1 MNILRCCT
9 GFLSGLFAT
18 RPDGQSGRRG
28 FVIGVMIG
36 AMLMVGAPGWLP
48 QGGVIPAAQAKPP
61 TPTKPP
67 TPMILPEPNDI
78 IDFPNADEQS
88 YWAEQGRILFD
99 DSPDLL
105 FSFSR
110 TPISVGTHDGWWLLV
125 TRNIGPFTLPM
136 PDLDQ
141 DGVVEI
147 GQAWDRFDHHELQ
160 IWLSSV
166 GPRGTRQPDIVIAER
181 FNTQT
186 HAFSRIGAAEDVD
199 GDGVREIT
207 TLGVAT
213 NRSNNQGVPIL
224 SVYRS
229 TTGRPSLTLF
239 GSDADILMAVLEG
252 RATGHRADNLLSVI
266 RDSDPLVANFSAERS
281 RSGLAQ
287 ALGTVVATESIQYDP
302 WVMDGMAISPLV
314 LERADPDVGV
324 WSEWVAL
331 TLQTGAVDGDSI
343 RPNLFSSPEEVSEW
357 IAKIVGSSRE
367 RVGGA
372 VLFRGQ
378 LTGEGG
384 VDSVPF
390 SYMQMDGNG
399 RAVGEV
405 PGGTAIVRQYAESP
419 LLNSAMEQARD
430 RYRAQTGRDPV
441 NLTASLAL
449 VTLAGV
455 GGMESALVLL
465 MRDQDKPN
473 ETVAMPLMATR
484 GEIYR
489 VRPDVPG
496 VPPMWTNRP
505 FPIRKVVIGASAT
518 GTAIMGIL
526 MWFGISPGPLAARA
540 GILGRCP
547 QGGNAAGIP
556 CNTPGCVAAAGSDF
570 AACVCAA
577 KVQLYGKLLDCAILM
592 ALALMACAASMG
604 PQGLLVWILCVGGLA
619 TATACFEDA
628 LSDYTTAVEMCLLRY
643 RLAVQGCY
651 CT

>member
-1 MNILRCCT
+1 
-9 GFLSGLFAT
+9 
-18 RPDGQSGRRG
+18 
-28 FVIGVMIG
+28 
-36 AMLMVGAPGWLP
+36 
-48 QGGVIPAAQAKPP
+48 
-61 TPTKPP
+61 
-67 TPMILPEPNDI
+67 MILPEPNDI
-78 IDFPNADEQS
+78 IDFPNAYEQS
-88 YWAEQGRILFD
+88 YGAEQGRILFD
-99 DSPDLL
+99 DSPDF

-110 TPISVGTHDGWWLLV
+110 TPISVGTHDRWWLLA
-125 TRNIGPFTLPM
+125 TGNIGPFTLPM

-160 IWLSSV
+160 IWLTSV

-252 RATGHRADNLLSVI
+252 RATGQRADNLLSVI

-314 LERADPDVGV
+314 LERADPDAGV

-378 LTGEGG
+378 LSGEGG

-419 LLNSAMEQARD
+419 LLNSAIEQARD
-430 RYRAQTGRDPV
+430 QYRAQNGRDPV
-441 NLTASLAL
+441 NLTASFAL

-465 MRDQDKPN
+465 MRNQDKPN

-489 VRPDVPG
+489 VRPDVPN

-505 FPIRKVVIGASAT
+505 FPIRKVIGGA
-518 GTAIMGIL
+518 GGIGLGIMTFL
-526 MWFGISPGPLAARA
+526 MYAGISPGPVAARS
-540 GILGRCP
+540 GVLGKCP
-547 QGGNAAGIP
+547 EGGGAPGDP
-556 CNTPGCVAAAGSDF
+556 CDVPGCIAAAGNNY

-577 KVQLYGKLLDCAILM
+577 KLRLQAQLIDCAVII
-592 ALALMACAASMG
+592 ALSIMACVG
-604 PQGLLVWILCVGGLA
+604 PQALLLFFCAAGLVGAA
-619 TATACFEDA
+619 TCIHDA
-628 LSDYTTAVEMCLLRY
+628 LEDYNTALEICLLRY
-643 RLAVQGCY
+643 RNAVLGCY
-651 CT
+651 CS